1 MNIAIVNTEGQI
13 VKYGD
18 YRVIFPNTSFRAT
31 GPSDEFLAEN
41 GAMRVDGW
49 KPHNE
54 DTEKLVTCAPY
65 VENDRVYVV
74 RVEPISQ
81 ADTDAKNQLKA
92 DEVRTERNQKL
103 AESDWT
109 QLPDA
114 KTAVNTGAWASY
126 RQQLRNITEQPG
138 FPWNVEWPVRPA

>member
-13 VKYGD
+13 VKSGD
-18 YRVIFPNTSFRAT
+18 YRAIFPNTSFRAA

-54 DTEKLVTCAPY
+54 DTEKLVPCAPY
-65 VENDRVYVV
+65 VEAGRVYVV

-81 ADTDAKNQLKA
+81 ADTDAKNQLRA
-92 DEVRTERNQKL
+92 DEIRAERNQKL

-114 KTAVNTGAWASY
+114 KTTVNTEAWASY
-126 RQQLRNITEQPG
+126 RQQLRSITEQPG

>member
-13 VKYGD
+13 VKSGD
-18 YRVIFPNTSFRAT
+18 YRAIFPNTSFRAT
-31 GPSDEFLAEN
+31 GPSDEFLSEN

-114 KTAVNTGAWASY
+114 KTAVDTEAWATY
-126 RQQLRNITEQPG
+126 RQQLRNITEQTG
-138 FPWNVEWPVRPA
+138 FPWNIEWPVRPS

>member
-13 VKYGD
+13 VKSGD
-18 YRVIFPNTSFRAT
+18 YRAIFPNTSFRAT

-41 GAMRVDGW
+41 SAMRVDGW

-54 DTEKLVTCAPY
+54 DAEKLVPCAPY
-65 VENDRVYVV
+65 VENGRVYVV
-74 RVEPISQ
+74 KVEPISQ
-81 ADTDAKNQLKA
+81 ADTDAKNQLRA
-92 DEVRTERNQKL
+92 DEVRAERNQKL

-114 KTAVNTGAWASY
+114 KTTVNTEAWALY

-138 FPWNVEWPVRPA
+138 FPWNVEWPVRPV

>member
-1 MNIAIVNTEGQI
+1 MNLAIVNSNGQV
-13 VKYGD
+13 VKSGD
-18 YRVIFPNTSFRAT
+18 YRAIFPNTSFRAI

-49 KPHNE
+49 KPHDE

-65 VENDRVYVV
+65 VESGRVYTVK
-74 RVEPISQ
+74 VEPISQ
-81 ADTDAKNQLKA
+81 ADIDSKNQIKA
-92 DEVRTERNQKL
+92 DEVRAERNQKL

-114 KTAVNTGAWASY
+114 KTTVNTEAWATY
-126 RQQLRNITEQPG
+126 RQQLRNITEQTG
-138 FPWNVEWPVRPA
+138 FPWNVEWPVKPA

>member
-13 VKYGD
+13 VKSGD
-18 YRVIFPNTSFRAT
+18 YRAIFPNTSFRAT

-49 KPHNE
+49 KPHDE

-74 RVEPISQ
+74 KVEPISQ
-81 ADTDAKNQLKA
+81 ADIDSKNQVKA
-92 DEVRTERNQKL
+92 DEVRAERNQKL

-114 KTAVNTGAWASY
+114 KTTVDTEAWATY

>member
-13 VKYGD
+13 VKSGD
-18 YRVIFPNTSFRAT
+18 YRAIFPNTSFRAT

-49 KPHNE
+49 KPHDE

-65 VENDRVYVV
+65 VENGRVYVV
-74 RVEPISQ
+74 KVEPISQ
-81 ADTDAKNQLKA
+81 VDTDAKTELKA

-103 AESDWT
+103 AECDWT

-114 KTAVNTGAWASY
+114 SRGPDAEAWLSY
-126 RQQLRNITEQPG
+126 RQQLRNITTQSG
-138 FPWNVEWPVRPA
+138 FPWNIEWPVRPS

>member
-13 VKYGD
+13 VKSGD
-18 YRVIFPNTSFRAT
+18 YRAIFPNTSFRAT

-81 ADTDAKNQLKA
+81 ADTAAKNQLKA

-114 KTAVNTGAWASY
+114 KTTVNTEAWASY

>member
-13 VKYGD
+13 VKSGD
-18 YRVIFPNTSFRAT
+18 YRAIFPNTSFRAT

-54 DTEKLVTCAPY
+54 DTEKLVPCAPY

-74 RVEPISQ
+74 RVEPITQ
-81 ADTDAKNQLKA
+81 ADTDSKNQLKA

-114 KTAVNTGAWASY
+114 KTTVNAETWASY